1 MDFLYNSLVYYT
13 IFNATYYISSAIVA
27 LYDYKYNYDD
37 KNNTNDTN
45 YLNKIQQTDL
55 NEIVTTYKKII
66 PTVMLNTFVYSLP
79 IILYAG
85 YYDTYIMTLPF
96 DYKKC
101 FLDLCFAFICID
113 PFFYFSH
120 RLLHHKFLYNTL
132 HKKHHEI
139 TKPIGM
145 AALYS
150 TGIEFYVGNIFPIF
164 LPLYIVTTHP
174 ITLKIWTIFVIVNT
188 IFFSH
193 SGYKKM
199 ADFHD
204 KHHQY
209 FNTNF
214 GTDMYVDKLM
224 GTYM

>member
-13 IFNATYYISSAIVA
+13 IFNATYYISSALIG
-27 LYDYKYNYDD
+27 LYDYKYNYDES
-37 KNNTNDTN
+37 NDTN
-45 YLNKIQQTDL
+45 YLSKIQSTDL
-55 NEIVTTYKKII
+55 NEIVTSYKKII

-79 IILYAG
+79 IILIAG
-85 YYDTYIMTLPF
+85 YYDTHIMTLPF
-96 DYKKC
+96 NFTKC
-101 FLDLCFAFICID
+101 FFDLCIALLCLD

-120 RLLHHKFLYNTL
+120 KLFHHKLLYNTF

-139 TKPIGM
+139 TKPVGM

-150 TGIEFYVGNIFPIF
+150 TCFEFYFGNIIPIF
-164 LPLYIVTTHP
+164 IPLYFVTAHP
-174 ITLKIWTIFVIVNT
+174 ITIKIWTIIVIVNT
-188 IFFSH
+188 ILFSH
-193 SGYKKM
+193 SGYKNM

-209 FNTNF
+209 FNKNF

-224 GTYM
+224 GTYL